1 MKKYVH
7 ARLGEKDR
15 RVLDRLKRSTGR
27 TESELLRRGRTSPQR
42 RRTGGTAPSI
52 GPGTSAGRFKS
63 GPLDLSTSWEHLE
76 GFGR

>member
-27 TESELLRRGRTSPQR
+27 TESELLRSGLHLVATEEDR
-42 RRTGGTAPSI
+42 RH
-52 GPGTSAGRFKS
+52 SALDLAGHSAARFKN